1 MSLIMQKLDIYKD
14 QFISKKIVM
23 PRILPKNERMNSYSL
38 VRDVRFLGESL
49 ARKTFRD
56 YLTFRIKKNQ
66 TALYTPK
73 LV

>member
-49 ARKTFRD
+49 ARKKRFE
-56 YLTFRIKKNQ
+56 II
-66 TALYTPK
+66 
-73 LV
+73 